1 MIVVVESSNAHQH
14 ANLLEKMFQ
23 QRARFFHDRLKWD
36 VRVVDGQERDRYDDE
51 LPVYL
56 IYTDDL
62 GREVKGSLRLLP
74 TTGPTLAADV
84 FSDTLPDAVH
94 LSAPTIWECSRFCLD
109 DKVLAG
115 GIEAITFTSRVLIA
129 ALGNV
134 AMRAGIELIIGNFD
148 ASKLRL
154 YQRIGCEVDILG
166 STSRYG
172 DPVYLGLHP
181 ISEKIVQRVWAKLRD
196 DRLAAAVARE
206 IAVKPSNLPA
216 QQLVSRDLPDELHDA
231 LELPPQKTASRRQQT
246 SQSNPSS
253 AA

>member
-1 MIVVVESSNAHQH
+1 VIVVVESSNAHRH
-14 ANLLEKMFQ
+14 AGLLEKMFR

-36 VRVVDGQERDRYDDE
+36 VRVVDGQERDRYDE
-51 LPVYL
+51 EAPVYL

-109 DKVLAG
+109 EKVLAS

-129 ALGNV
+129 ALGDV
-134 AMRAGIELIIGNFD
+134 AMRAGIESIIGNFD

-154 YQRIGCEVDILG
+154 YKRIGCEVDILG
-166 STSRYG
+166 STSKYG

-181 ISEKIVQRVWAKLRD
+181 ISEAIVRRVWAKLRD
-196 DRLAAAVARE
+196 DRLASAIARE
-206 IAVKPSNLPA
+206 IAMKPSDLPA
-216 QQLVSRDLPDELHDA
+216 QQLVSRDVLDGMADA
-231 LELPPQKTASRRQQT
+231 LELPPQKTASRSHRM
-246 SQSNPSS
+246 SESNPSS
-253 AA
+253 S

>member
-14 ANLLEKMFQ
+14 ANLLEKMFR

-51 LPVYL
+51 SPVYL

-129 ALGNV
+129 ALGDI
-134 AMRAGIELIIGNFD
+134 AMRAGIESIIGNFD

-154 YQRIGCEVDILG
+154 YRRIGCEVDILG

-181 ISEKIVQRVWAKLRD
+181 ISETIVRRVWGKLRD
-196 DRLAAAVARE
+196 DRLASAVARE
-206 IAVKPSNLPA
+206 IAIKPTGLPA
-216 QQLVSRDLPDELHDA
+216 QQLVARDMLDGLPDA
-231 LELPPQKTASRRQQT
+231 LEVPLQKTASR
-246 SQSNPSS
+246 SQRISGGTPGGT
-253 AA
+253 